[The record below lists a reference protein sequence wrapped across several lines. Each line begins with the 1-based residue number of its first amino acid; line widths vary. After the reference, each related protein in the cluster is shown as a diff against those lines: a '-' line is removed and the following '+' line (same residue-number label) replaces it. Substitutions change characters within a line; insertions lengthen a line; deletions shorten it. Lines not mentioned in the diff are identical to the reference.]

1 MRVASSAIPDSLVTQ
16 LTQLNAR
23 QHRLLEQASSGQRVQ
38 SAADDPVAMRRALD
52 AQTENRAQ
60 TQYQRNIAFLRER
73 STLTL
78 DTLQGLQRVVD
89 RAAELATLADGT
101 RSPAELQAYAS
112 EVDQLLRHA
121 VQVANARHGADY
133 LLGGTRTDQ
142 PPFVLTEN
150 AAGQATAVTYRG
162 NAAVPELE
170 VAPDTTLTAQVPGA
184 NATSDGP
191 RGALADPRS
200 GADLFAHLIA
210 LRDHLTAGDT
220 RAIAATDR
228 AALARDEDALLHHIA
243 AGGATQARLDAADA
257 AASQRTLALQK
268 TVSRHTDADLAAT
281 LVELSTTQNAYR
293 AALQSGA
300 TLLNT
305 SLLDYLR

>member
-38 SAADDPVAMRRALD
+38 SAADDPVAMRQALE

-60 TQYQRNIAFLRER
+60 AQYQQNIAFLRER
-73 STLTL
+73 TTASLNS
-78 DTLQGLQRVVD
+78 LQGLQRVVD

-101 RSPAELQAYAS
+101 RSSAELQAYAS

-121 VQVANARHGADY
+121 VQVANSRHGDAY
-133 LLGGTRTDQ
+133 LFGGTRTDQ
-142 PPFVLTEN
+142 APFDLTEDT
-150 AAGQATAVTYRG
+150 AGQVTAVTHRG
-162 NAAVPELE
+162 NASVPELE
-170 VAPDTTLTAQVPGA
+170 VAPGTTITAQVPGA
-184 NATSDGP
+184 NPTATGP

-210 LRDHLTAGDT
+210 LRDHLLAGDT
-220 RAIAATDR
+220 GAIAATDR
-228 AALARDEDALLHHIA
+228 AALGRDEDALLHHIA
-243 AGGATQARLDAADA
+243 AGGATQARLDAAA
-257 AASQRTLALQK
+257 ATASERSLALQA
-268 TVSRHTDADLAAT
+268 TVSRHTNADLAAT